1 MQLAAK
7 ILQSGYQ
14 SRPYTKMQE
23 KPASSETR
31 QALLVLY
38 QKLWSVSGFKHI
50 HRLLSCTLLNQFP
63 DLLNQFVLGSI
74 HIAAVLVNNLAVAVN
89 DDGIGDC
96 LSAKSA
102 LEVAV
107 GVE

>member
-23 KPASSETR
+23 RPTSSETR
-31 QALLVLY
+31 QTLLVLY
-38 QKLWSVSGFKHI
+38 ENRVSRWVVKPFSGG
-50 HRLLSCTLLNQFP
+50 RDRALLNQFP
-63 DLLNQFVLGSI
+63 DFLNQFVLGSI